1 MLANTFIKIRR
12 CITKKEGDIIGRIV
26 VAEFKSEE
34 QAPFDEVMEI
44 FNKYP
49 VFQKIEID
57 SKTPVTITDLKIFP
71 DRRKIYCK
79 DKQVFLTGKEFD
91 VLYTLALN
99 QSCVLT
105 KDQILQTAGSEDPQ
119 DEDNAVRCLIAGIRK
134 KLRKYTNKEYIQT
147 VRGVGYRFVIP
158 EE

>member
-1 MLANTFIKIRR
+1 MTCKSGLIAIICT
-12 CITKKEGDIIGRIV
+12 KEGDIIGRIV
-26 VAEFKSEE
+26 VVEFNNEE
-34 QAPFDEVMEI
+34 QSPFDEVMEI

-49 VFQKIEID
+49 VFQKIKID

-71 DRRKIYCK
+71 DCRKVYCK

-91 VLYTLALN
+91 VLYTLAIN

-105 KDQILQTAGSEDPQ
+105 KDQILQIAGSEDPQ

>member
-1 MLANTFIKIRR
+1 MSKNTFIKIRR

-26 VAEFKSEE
+26 VAEFNSEE

-49 VFQKIEID
+49 VFQKIKID

-71 DRRKIYCK
+71 DCRKVYCK

-105 KDQILQTAGSEDPQ
+105 KDQILQIAGSEDPQ
-119 DEDNAVRCLIAGIRK
+119 DEDNVVRCLIAGIRK

-147 VRGVGYRFVIP
+147 VRGVGYRFEIA
-158 EE
+158 